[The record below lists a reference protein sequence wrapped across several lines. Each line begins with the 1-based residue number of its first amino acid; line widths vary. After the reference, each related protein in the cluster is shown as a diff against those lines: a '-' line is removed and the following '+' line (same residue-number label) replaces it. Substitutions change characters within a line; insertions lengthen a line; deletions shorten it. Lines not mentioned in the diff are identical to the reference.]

1 MKVQP
6 VKSFNFTVPKTSK
19 KAKNVS
25 SPEEDL
31 SFRKDSGK
39 IMRRAFAFSAML
51 LTGAIIYF
59 RRKF

>member
-6 VKSFNFTVPKTSK
+6 VKSFNFTVPKPSK

-31 SFRKDSGK
+31 SFRKGSGK